1 MTTTTRK
8 AALDPTTRTVYGV
21 GLTSD
26 LARSDAGR
34 YTAHPDRLHVTAIT
48 DAAYEYVILHGGAPS
63 ADLSVDRNG
72 VCLRSE
78 E

>member
-34 YTAHPDRLHVTAIT
+34 YTAHPDRLRVR
-48 DAAYEYVILHGGAPS
+48 DPPRRCPVGRSLRGSQRRVPPLRGVAPC
-63 ADLSVDRNG
+63 AP
-72 VCLRSE
+72 
-78 E
+78 